1 MSTNEHETAPVA
13 GTEATTPDREATAGR
28 EAVPAVDV
36 VEVMVAPPTR
46 GRRLVKWL
54 KRSAFGLTIAFLL
67 FLFGVVYF
75 WPRVVVTIHA
85 GQEGVLWRRFSGTG
99 LDLVLLEGVHL
110 IFPWDHVYVY
120 DVRIQRVDHT
130 VEILSTDGLEISVDV
145 STRYYPVM
153 KTVPRLH
160 QKVGPDYV
168 TRIII
173 PEVVLA
179 VREVMGKYR
188 PQELYTRRTEEMQ
201 AQIKARAAAQVQD
214 RFITIDD
221 VLIRKIVLPAVVQQ
235 AIQRKLTQEQEAQE
249 YQFRLQKETREAER
263 KRREAIGIANYQ
275 EIVSGGLTPSFLR
288 WKGIEATLELAKSSN
303 SKVIVIGSGDGLPL
317 ILNAE
322 SAGAVLG
329 TAQTAP
335 NQRP

>member
-1 MSTNEHETAPVA
+1 MSTNEHETAPVT
-13 GTEATTPDREATAGR
+13 GTPPGTRDSEAAATVEVA
-28 EAVPAVDV
+28 
-36 VEVMVAPPTR
+36 EVMVAPPAR
-46 GRRLVKWL
+46 GRRLAKWL
-54 KRSAFGLTIAFLL
+54 RRSVFGIGLAFLRLL
-67 FLFGVVYF
+67 FAIVYF

-99 LDLVLLEGVHL
+99 LDIVLLEGVHL

-130 VEILSTDGLEISVDV
+130 VEILSTDGLEISVEV
-145 STRYYPVM
+145 STRYFPVM

-201 AQIKARAAAQVQD
+201 AQIKSRAAAQVQD

-221 VLIRKIVLPAVVQQ
+221 VLIRKIVLPASVQQ

-249 YQFRLQKETREAER
+249 YEFRLQKETREAER
-263 KRREAIGIANYQ
+263 KRREALGIATYQ
-275 EIVSGGLTPSFLR
+275 TIVSGGLKPEFLR
-288 WKGIEATLELAKSSN
+288 WKGIEATLELAKSPN
-303 SKVIVIGSGDGLPL
+303 AKVIVIGNGEGLPL

-322 SAGAVLG
+322 TAGAVAG
-329 TAQTAP
+329 AAQTAP